1 MLMHGMFG
9 DRLFDDAFWEDG
21 AFEREFFG
29 KNSPMYAKSAKRL
42 MNTDVVEQSDRYEVK
57 MDLPGFHK
65 EDIQV
70 HLENGYLTVS
80 ANKNINQD
88 EKDENG
94 KFLRQERYSGSL
106 RRSFYVGN
114 TLKAGRTNFTNK
126 KSHLRILLRE
136 GSLFLRISFLPV
148 WSVFPSRRHTHRSY

>member
-114 TLKAGRTNFTNK
+114 TLMPEDIQAKYETGVLILTVPKKQPEKIERNGR
-126 KSHLRILLRE
+126 IAIE
-136 GSLFLRISFLPV
+136 GGQD
-148 WSVFPSRRHTHRSY
+148 

>member
-114 TLKAGRTNFTNK
+114 TLMQEDIQAKYETGVLILTVPKKQPEKIERNGR
-126 KSHLRILLRE
+126 IAIE
-136 GSLFLRISFLPV
+136 GGQD
-148 WSVFPSRRHTHRSY
+148 